1 VPWPAA
7 SMESQ
12 AHVEDDL
19 LSFPP
24 SQRGPPL
31 SEVYT
36 YCTRACTCVSG
47 LLSAADRSC
56 PTVPLTPAGGIRV
69 TGLLRE
75 PAATRVEAPVRRR
88 R

>member
-1 VPWPAA
+1 MPWPAA

-36 YCTRACTCVSG
+36 HGTRVRAGVCVCVCVCVS
-47 LLSAADRSC
+47 
-56 PTVPLTPAGGIRV
+56 V
-69 TGLLRE
+69 
-75 PAATRVEAPVRRR
+75 
-88 R
+88 